1 VTRSGVLLL
10 IVCGLLAG
18 CSDGEGTPQA
28 QREEAASEL
37 EDVPLREDE
46 VPESLETAEQATGP
60 IDSLREVLP
69 PRLLLPNRPPLPG
82 RFSDA
87 FRGGYETVYIR
98 GGGGGPASAAS
109 TALRFQDGST
119 AGAFLAFFQDVQVS
133 AGRDIGRED
142 VPISDL
148 GDRAFGWH
156 LTEPQAESSTVVWQR
171 GDLVLTVTMAGPIG
185 TACVDRTLALAR
197 QVDGRLA

>member
-1 VTRSGVLLL
+1 MIRSGAFLL
-10 IVCGLLAG
+10 IVAGLLSG
-18 CSDGEGTPQA
+18 CGDGEGTPQA
-28 QREEAASEL
+28 QREETASEL

-46 VPESLETAEQATGP
+46 VPEGLEAEEQATGP
-60 IDSLREVLP
+60 VDSLREVLP
-69 PRLLLPNRPPLPG
+69 PRLLLPNRPPLPA
-82 RFSDA
+82 RLSDA
-87 FRGGYETVYIR
+87 FRGGFETVYGR
-98 GGGGGPASAAS
+98 AGGGGPASAAS
-109 TALRFQDGST
+109 SVVRFQDAST
-119 AGAFLAFFQDVQVS
+119 AGSFLAFFQEVQVS

-156 LTEPQAESSTVVWQR
+156 LTEPQAESSTLVWQR

-185 TACVDRTLALAR
+185 TAGVDRTLALAR